1 MSMTAQISQRA
12 FATKAG
18 EASGT
23 EGRPLKSFLLL
34 ALGIGLS
41 LLTIPLIIDVPMSPF
56 LMGMVFI
63 ALLAPALIMTRRA
76 DGPAAMR
83 QLLKRTL
90 IWRFSPLRWA
100 ITLVGVPALTI
111 AIGALSGTFS
121 APQDGWTSVLTTY
134 LFNAF
139 IVGALILNVWEESA
153 WGGFF
158 QSRMMARRGLIAGA
172 LITSIPFV
180 VIHIPLQFEGDWTW
194 SSAATNVA
202 VLFLVTPFYRLLVG
216 EHLLATGGSILAI
229 GLLHASWN
237 EAAKF
242 DFVDG
247 DWQVVTAVALLA
259 LGLVAKRRLSTRSP
273 AEQDTVEDEREE
285 AASWIAPAKAATVPS
300 A

>member
-1 MSMTAQISQRA
+1 MSVTTQIDETGSA
-12 FATKAG
+12 SSVAG
-18 EASGT
+18 ASGT

-41 LLTIPLIIDVPMSPF
+41 LLTIPLIIGVPMSPF
-56 LMGMVFI
+56 LLGMVFI
-63 ALLAPALIMTRRA
+63 ALLAPALIITRRA

-100 ITLVGVPALTI
+100 ITLVSVPALTI
-111 AIGALSGTFS
+111 AIGAVSGTFS
-121 APQDGWTSVLTTY
+121 APQDGWTSVLTDY

-139 IVGALILNVWEESA
+139 VIGALILNLWEETA

-194 SSAATNVA
+194 SSAATNIA

-216 EHLLATGGSILAI
+216 EHLLATGGSILAV

-242 DFVDG
+242 GFVDG
-247 DWQVVTAVALLA
+247 DWQVVTAVALLS
-259 LGLVAKRRLSTRSP
+259 LVLVAKRRLSTRS
-273 AEQDTVEDEREE
+273 AADHDTVEDEREK
-285 AASWIAPAKAATVPS
+285 AASWMAPAKAATTPS

>member
-1 MSMTAQISQRA
+1 MSVTTQIGRQA
-12 FATKAG
+12 FATNAG
-18 EASGT
+18 AASATVGH
-23 EGRPLKSFLLL
+23 PLKSFLVL

-41 LLTIPLIIDVPMSPF
+41 LLTIPLIIGVTMAPF
-56 LMGMVFI
+56 LLGMVFI

-76 DGPAAMR
+76 DGPGAIR

-90 IWRFSPLRWA
+90 IWRFSPVRWA
-100 ITLVGVPALTI
+100 ITIAGVPALTI
-111 AIGALSGTFS
+111 AVASLSGTFS
-121 APQDGWTSVLTTY
+121 APQDGWTSLLTGY
-134 LFNAF
+134 VFNVF
-139 IVGALILNVWEESA
+139 VVGALILNMWEETA
-153 WGGFF
+153 WGGFL
-158 QSRMMARRGLIAGA
+158 QTRMMARRGLIAGA

-194 SSAATNVA
+194 SSVATNVA

-242 DFVDG
+242 NFVDG
-247 DWQVVTAVALLA
+247 DWQVVTAVALLS
-259 LGLVAKRRLSTRSP
+259 LGLVAKQRLSTRSDE
-273 AEQDTVEDEREE
+273 AQDTVEREREKPT
-285 AASWIAPAKAATVPS
+285 AWIAPPKSVVIPS